1 MTHLRLASLE
11 GQTLP
16 TSSADALGGGDCES
30 GMWGHHVGEYFT
42 MLRAAGRSAQ
52 TIKLHRHY
60 LNQLAVRHDDPRE
73 IEALDLHRVIAQ
85 PSWGPETR
93 KSARTVYRGFF
104 RWMKATKNRRENP
117 AEDLPSVRVNEGA
130 PRPTPE
136 QVALGVMNHPDDRI
150 RFMAL
155 LAGLC
160 GLRVGEIARVHSD
173 DYSDGRLLVHGKGD
187 KERTVPVVFGGLRKL
202 LERVDGWAFPG
213 KTDGHLSPGHV
224 TRLLSD
230 AMPDQWTAHTL
241 RHLAGTRAYRGTRD
255 VLAVSKMLGHA
266 RTETTQ
272 RYVQMDD
279 EGVRAALDAAADYG
293 SAS

>member
-1 MTHLRLASLE
+1 MWR
-11 GQTLP
+11 
-16 TSSADALGGGDCES
+16 DAIRD
-30 GMWGHHVGEYFT
+30 YFT
-42 MLRAAGRSAQ
+42 MLRAAGRSPQ
-52 TIKLHRHY
+52 TIRLHRHY
-60 LNQLAVRHDDPRE
+60 LNQLAVRHEDPRD
-73 IEALDLHRVIAQ
+73 IEATDLHEVIAQ

-104 RWMKATKNRRENP
+104 RWMRVVKHRERDP
-117 AEDLPSVRVNEGA
+117 AADLPSVRVNEGT

-136 QVALGVMNHPDDRI
+136 TIALAVMNHPDRRI
-150 RFMAL
+150 RFMAM

-173 DYSDGRLLVHGKGD
+173 DYDAGSRRLLVHGKGD
-187 KERTVPVVFGGLRKL
+187 KERSVPVVYDALHDL
-202 LERVDGWAFPG
+202 LVSVDGWAFKG
-213 KTDGHLSPGHV
+213 RTNGHLSPGHV

-230 AMPDQWTAHTL
+230 AMPEHWTAHTL

-279 EGVRAALDAAADYG
+279 DALLAALTAASDYG
-293 SAS
+293 EPA

>member
-1 MTHLRLASLE
+1 MWR
-11 GQTLP
+11 
-16 TSSADALGGGDCES
+16 DAI
-30 GMWGHHVGEYFT
+30 GEYFT
-42 MLRAAGRSAQ
+42 MLRAAGRSPQ
-52 TIKLHRHY
+52 TIRLHRHY
-60 LNQLAVRHDDPRE
+60 LNQLAVRHEDPRD
-73 IEALDLHRVIAQ
+73 IEAIDLHRVIAQ
-85 PSWGPETR
+85 PSWGAETR

-104 RWMKATKNRRENP
+104 RWLKAARHRRQNP
-117 AEDLPSVRVNEGA
+117 AEDLPSVRVNEGT

-136 QVALGVMNHPDDRI
+136 SVALAVMNHPDQRI

-173 DYSDGRLLVHGKGD
+173 DYDVTARRLLVHGKGD
-187 KERTVPVVFGGLRKL
+187 KERSVPVVHEPLHRL
-202 LERVDGWAFPG
+202 LAHVDGWAFPG
-213 KTDGHLSPGHV
+213 RTDGHLSPGHV
-224 TRLLSD
+224 TRILSD
-230 AMPDQWTAHTL
+230 AMPEHWTAHTL

-279 EGVRAALDAAADYG
+279 EGLLAAMNAAAQYPP
-293 SAS
+293 AS

>member
-1 MTHLRLASLE
+1 
-11 GQTLP
+11 
-16 TSSADALGGGDCES
+16 
-30 GMWGHHVGEYFT
+30 
-42 MLRAAGRSAQ
+42 MLRAAGRSPQ
-52 TIKLHRHY
+52 TIRLHRHY
-60 LNQLAVRHDDPRE
+60 LNQLAVRHNDPCDV
-73 IEALDLHRVIAQ
+73 EAGDLHRIIAQ

-104 RWMKATKNRRENP
+104 RFLCSTNYRDTDP
-117 AEDLPSVRVNEGA
+117 AAGLPTIHVSEGV

-136 QVALGVMNHPDDRI
+136 GVALAVMNHPDERV

-160 GLRVGEIARVHSD
+160 GLRVGEIARVHTR
-173 DYSDGRLLVHGKGD
+173 DYDKESRQLLIHGKGQ
-187 KERTVPVVFGGLRKL
+187 KERTVPVVYGPLHRL
-202 LERVDGWAFPG
+202 LGSTRGWAFPG
-213 KTDGHLSPGHV
+213 HTNGHLSPGHV

-230 AMPDQWTAHTL
+230 AMPEQWTAHTL

-279 EGVRAALDAAADYG
+279 EGLLAALHAAADYG
-293 SAS
+293 KPA